1 MPPNVFY
8 LSEYDKRDYVNHI
21 VGSFMSRQQGKVSL
35 FGSKE
40 VSKIFGSFTKY
51 NWESD
56 HIMKR
61 IVVNK
66 LEELINTS
74 ELEFI

>member
-1 MPPNVFY
+1 
-8 LSEYDKRDYVNHI
+8 
-21 VGSFMSRQQGKVSL
+21 MSRQQGKVSL